1 MCHDISLAF
10 SSCIQASLV
19 SALALLSAIGPAA
32 MAQDAGAPATPPP
45 ANAGLETIIVTA
57 TKTGATAVQNTPLA
71 VTAFSASQLEQ
82 SNIAG
87 TQDLAK
93 FAPNLQIAQN
103 NDYAEFYIRGV
114 GSNNIFNGSDPDVT
128 VNVDGVYIGR
138 PFGQF
143 TNFLDVDRV
152 EVLRGPQGT
161 LYGRNAV
168 GGTVN
173 VISKVPTDDTE
184 EKFRL
189 SLGDYARV
197 GVDGYASGAIL
208 PGKADFSVAAS
219 YLRHDAY
226 VDNIVPNRPDINNAN
241 QGSARLQ
248 LRLRPT
254 EDIDATTRVDFAL
267 ADEADLGTSML
278 LLPFDKTTNSI
289 LGDYHKVA
297 INGPVQDLTRTGG
310 IAEDITYSLPGS
322 MKLKSITAY
331 RFDDYHLRSA
341 TDASDLG
348 YQITDLEEK
357 AHQFSQELTLNGTLA
372 RLDYVGGLY
381 YFNEG
386 DRSTSSVRSTRTN
399 TLTQFNPVTNDS
411 AYAGYINANYHLTD
425 DLILIAGD
433 RYTIE
438 DKDIHQVG
446 GVFSLLTGL
455 NKDLPGAGYGP
466 GGPSTYGL
474 ASRNYASTPKT
485 GLQYQVDEA
494 VMTYFT
500 ATRGFKSGGFNMTL
514 LPINAKTALVGFA
527 PEKLW
532 SYELGAKTQWFD
544 NRLRFNVTGFYY
556 DYTNLQVQAFLVPGQ
571 TSITNAAT
579 ATIKGLEFETAVKPI
594 GALDL
599 GFNLSLL
606 DARYSKYP
614 AAPSTGMT
622 TIDASGHYLNEAPP
636 VSLNTWA
643 QYDWDLPGDHRL
655 SLRGEYFW
663 QDREYFTVVNDNI
676 QTQKAYGIANLIV
689 TWSPPDSNWS
699 VALYTK
705 NLFDQ
710 QYITQT
716 GTSGAVAA
724 GHAGDPRTFGAT
736 LSWAL

>member
-1 MCHDISLAF
+1 MRHDISLAF

-19 SALALLSAIGPAA
+19 SALALLSTIGPTA
-32 MAQDAGAPATPPP
+32 MAQDAGVPATPPP

-71 VTAFSASQLEQ
+71 VTAFSASQLEH

-103 NDYAEFYIRGV
+103 NEFAEFYIRGV

-189 SLGDYARV
+189 SLGDYAKV

-208 PGKADFSVAAS
+208 PGKVDFSVAAS

-226 VDNIVPNRPDINNAN
+226 VDNIVSNQPDINNAN

-310 IAEDITYSLPGS
+310 IAEDVTYSLPGS

-348 YQITDLEEK
+348 YQITELEEK
-357 AHQFSQELTLNGTLA
+357 AHQFSQELTLNGTLG

-381 YFNEG
+381 YFNEE
-386 DRSTSSVRSTRTN
+386 DRSTSSVRSTKTN
-399 TLTQFNPVTNDS
+399 TFTEFNPVTNDS

-425 DLILIAGD
+425 DLTLIAGD
-433 RYTIE
+433 RYTVE
-438 DKDIHQVG
+438 DKDIHQIG

-455 NKDLPGAGYGP
+455 NKDLPGAGYRP

-474 ASRNYASTPKT
+474 ASRNYASTPKA
-485 GLQYQVDEA
+485 GLQYQVDED

-514 LPINAKTALVGFA
+514 LPTNAKTELVGFA

-579 ATIKGLEFETAVKPI
+579 ATIKGLEFETAAKPI
-594 GALDL
+594 KALDL

-614 AAPSTGMT
+614 AAPSTGMA
-622 TIDASGHYLNEAPP
+622 TIDATGHYLNEAPP
-636 VSLNTWA
+636 LSLNTWA

-655 SLRGEYFW
+655 SLRGEYSW

-676 QTQKAYGIANLIV
+676 QTQKAYGIANLIA

-736 LSWAL
+736 LSWEL